1 MPLLTARFAPDRPA
15 IDPTK
20 DANRLFVVAELVA
33 KGDGVERE
41 RPPLDAVLALD
52 VSGSMQGP
60 PIAQVIASVG
70 QIADLFQQTDRVGIV
85 AFSNNATLVCAPE
98 PMNESGKRL
107 LRLRAARLA
116 ADGGT
121 GIQAGLELSEAT
133 LVQQKREGARR
144 TVLLLSDG
152 APNVGAATP
161 EALAQIVTGMRQNL
175 SVSTLGY
182 GMNHNEDV
190 LSRISDA
197 GGGRYFFVQ
206 DPQRCQHE
214 FAMAVGSQADMVV
227 DGVELSFAPAAGVRI
242 LRVLGAAQSGFSA
255 AGLSVALGDMTDG
268 QVRRV
273 ALEIETGKMDPQ
285 KLAGEL
291 VSMRVSYKRAGGAE
305 AFTANETAI
314 VDLRAGGAKPEGTAA
329 CNVFVLRAEET
340 RAEAR
345 AFADRGQWEGAAAA
359 IRKLMK
365 EMEESGLFA
374 KNDGSELSEVFELL
388 LDEAMAF
395 ERRPSAEQYQQFR
408 KDAVRSTLY
417 TAGAQQK
424 HTRGASARVLSRTAG
439 NFPEAYLV
447 EIRGAGTRHL
457 LGASCVLGRTADAD
471 IVILSERVSR
481 RHADVY
487 ALQGEFWVCDLGSTN
502 TTCVNGQRLASAPHK
517 LANGDVLEL
526 GGVELRYE
534 EKAP

>member
-1 MPLLTARFAPDRPA
+1 MPLLTARFTADRPA
-15 IDPTK
+15 VDPTK
-20 DANRLFVVAELVA
+20 ENRLFVVAELTA

-41 RPPLDAVLALD
+41 RAPLDAVLALD

-60 PIAQVIASVG
+60 PIEQVIASVG
-70 QIADLFQQTDRVGIV
+70 KIADLFQETDRVGIV

-98 PMNESGKRL
+98 PMNDAGKRL
-107 LRLRAARLA
+107 LRTRASRLS

-121 GIQAGLELSEAT
+121 GMQAGLELSESA
-133 LVQQKREGARR
+133 LVAQKREGARR

-161 EALAQIVTGMRQNL
+161 DALAQIVTGMRKNV

-182 GMNHNEDV
+182 GINHNEDV
-190 LSRISDA
+190 LARIADA

-227 DGVELSFAPAAGVRI
+227 DAVELSFAPAAGVRI

-255 AGLSVALGDMTDG
+255 AGLSVSLGDMTDG

-273 ALEIETGKMDPQ
+273 ALEIEASKMDPQ

-291 VSMRVSYKRAGGAE
+291 VTMRVSYKRAGGAE
-305 AFTANETAI
+305 AFTSNESAV
-314 VDLRAGGAKPEGTAA
+314 VDLRAGGSKPEGATA
-329 CNVFVLRAEET
+329 CHVFVLRAEET
-340 RAEAR
+340 RVEAR
-345 AFADRGQWEGAAAA
+345 AFADRGQWEGAAAS

-365 EMEESGLFA
+365 EMEDSGLFK
-374 KNDGSELSEVFELL
+374 KNDGSEMSEVFELL

-417 TAGAQQK
+417 TAGVQAK
-424 HTRGASARVLSRTAG
+424 GSHGASARIAMSRTAG

-447 EIRGAGTRHL
+447 ELRGVQARHL
-457 LGASCVLGRTADAD
+457 LGAQCTLGRTSGAD
-471 IVILSERVSR
+471 IVIMSDRVSR

-517 LANGDVLEL
+517 LAHGDVVEV

-534 EKAP
+534 EKTL